1 MAFNDAR
8 DSDEPTQ
15 ISVEAS
21 EGFVLTPAVAEIAQR
36 ALAYL
41 RAGYAVH
48 LCGPTGTGKTTLAFH
63 VGSQLNRPIA
73 LLHGD
78 HQLTSTD
85 LIGSPSGTRTSRV
98 VDNYIRSVVRT
109 EEERRE
115 LWVDNRLTT
124 ACRYGHTL
132 IYDEFNRTTAEA
144 NNPLL
149 SVFSERILNLPK
161 ASDGRESYI
170 RVHPKFAAIL
180 TSNPEEYA
188 GVFRAPD
195 ALLDRVITITL
206 DYYDDDTE
214 THIVAARAGV
224 ELEFAHSIVQLI
236 RALRREMTSN
246 NRPTI
251 RAAVTIAKV
260 LRMSG
265 LTLADNHPFVRSIFM
280 DVVGVDPFARADF
293 DAGVERVIESPAP
306 VASDVD
312 ANADAQPALP
322 NAEPP
327 QSEPLDVPKPQT
339 QAFARSEPDLPE
351 AVHDAVVETQ
361 DSEPAAL
368 EQALDGAALFPAT
381 ANAASAEDDSAAK
394 KPAPGKRKEQG
405 SQSASAWLTA
415 FDQRGNGNQRR

>member
-1 MAFNDAR
+1 MSSLPFNDAR
-8 DSDEPTQ
+8 ESEEPTQ

-21 EGFVLTPAVAEIAQR
+21 EGFVLTPAVAVIAER

-132 IYDEFNRTTAEA
+132 LYDEFNRTTAEA

-195 ALLDRVITITL
+195 ALLDRVVTITL
-206 DYYDDDTE
+206 DYYDDYTE
-214 THIVAARAGV
+214 TRIVAARAGV
-224 ELEFAHSIVQLI
+224 DLEFAHAIVQLI
-236 RALRREMTSN
+236 RTLRREMTSN

-260 LRMSG
+260 LRMGG
-265 LTLADNHPFVRSIFM
+265 LTLADDHPFVRAIFI
-280 DVVGVDPFARADF
+280 DVVGVDPFARATL
-293 DAGVERVIESPAP
+293 GSGEKSVVESLQTEAPTPIALTNVEAAAEVASIEPAP
-306 VASDVD
+306 EASAASIDED
-312 ANADAQPALP
+312 LG
-322 NAEPP
+322 EPKTP
-327 QSEPLDVPKPQT
+327 TSEDILASQKHVGKRKDHSSQ
-339 QAFARSEPDLPE
+339 
-351 AVHDAVVETQ
+351 
-361 DSEPAAL
+361 
-368 EQALDGAALFPAT
+368 PAT
-381 ANAASAEDDSAAK
+381 A
-394 KPAPGKRKEQG
+394 
-405 SQSASAWLTA
+405 WLAA
-415 FDQRGNGNQRR
+415 FDERSSRNQR

>member
-1 MAFNDAR
+1 MSSLPFNDAR
-8 DSDEPTQ
+8 ESDEPAQ

-21 EGFVLTPAVAEIAQR
+21 EGFVFTPAVAVIAQR

-85 LIGSPSGTRTSRV
+85 LIGSPTGTRTSRV

-132 IYDEFNRTTAEA
+132 VYDEFNRTTAEA

-170 RVHPKFAAIL
+170 RVHPKFTAIL

-214 THIVAARAGV
+214 TQIVAARAGV
-224 ELEFAHSIVQLI
+224 ELDFAHSIVQMI

-265 LTLADNHPFVRSIFM
+265 LALADNHPFVRAIFM
-280 DVVGVDPFARADF
+280 DVVGVDPFARTSLGAADTLQNETPTL
-293 DAGVERVIESPAP
+293 AAT
-306 VASDVD
+306 
-312 ANADAQPALP
+312 N
-322 NAEPP
+322 
-327 QSEPLDVPKPQT
+327 SEPGAHL
-339 QAFARSEPDLPE
+339 EPISPVLTE
-351 AVHDAVVETQ
+351 AVSELPSELANELLSSIASVSQSNASSIGEELSQVETVAP
-361 DSEPAAL
+361 DY
-368 EQALDGAALFPAT
+368 GASL
-381 ANAASAEDDSAAK
+381 K
-394 KPAPGKRKEQG
+394 KVSVGKRKDHS
-405 SQSASAWLTA
+405 SQPAAAWLTA
-415 FDQRGNGNQRR
+415 FDERSSRNQRR

>member
-1 MAFNDAR
+1 MSSQPFNVAR
-8 DSDEPTQ
+8 ESEEPTQ

-21 EGFVLTPAVAEIAQR
+21 EGFVLTPAVAAIAER
-36 ALAYL
+36 ALVYL

-224 ELEFAHSIVQLI
+224 DLEFAHSIVQLI

-265 LTLADNHPFVRSIFM
+265 LALADNHPFVRAIFM
-280 DVVGVDPFARADF
+280 DVVGVDPFARAAIGANDQLQNETPTPTQ
-293 DAGVERVIESPAP
+293 DNVAP
-306 VASDVD
+306 
-312 ANADAQPALP
+312 DAQPESVDLDLIEAAAQTEPEALKSASSAPDP
-322 NAEPP
+322 N
-327 QSEPLDVPKPQT
+327 PLSIEEEI
-339 QAFARSEPDLPE
+339 REPDTLVPE
-351 AVHDAVVETQ
+351 HG
-361 DSEPAAL
+361 S
-368 EQALDGAALFPAT
+368 
-381 ANAASAEDDSAAK
+381 ASK
-394 KPAPGKRKEQG
+394 KIGTGKRKENN
-405 SQSASAWLTA
+405 SQAASAWLTA
-415 FDQRGNGNQRR
+415 FDERGNRNHRR

>member
-1 MAFNDAR
+1 MSSLPFNDAR
-8 DSDEPTQ
+8 ESDEPAQ

-21 EGFVLTPAVAEIAQR
+21 EGFVLTPAVAVIAQR

-85 LIGSPSGTRTSRV
+85 LIGSPTGTRTSRV

-132 IYDEFNRTTAEA
+132 VYDEFNRTTAEA

-170 RVHPKFAAIL
+170 RVHPKFTAIL

-214 THIVAARAGV
+214 TQIVAARAGV
-224 ELEFAHSIVQLI
+224 ELDFAHSIVQMI

-265 LTLADNHPFVRSIFM
+265 LALADNHPFVRAIFM
-280 DVVGVDPFARADF
+280 DVVGVDPFARTSLGAADTLQNETPTL
-293 DAGVERVIESPAP
+293 AAT
-306 VASDVD
+306 
-312 ANADAQPALP
+312 N
-322 NAEPP
+322 
-327 QSEPLDVPKPQT
+327 SEPGAHL
-339 QAFARSEPDLPE
+339 EPISPVLTE
-351 AVHDAVVETQ
+351 AVSELPSELANELLSSIASVSQSNASSIGEELSQVETVAP
-361 DSEPAAL
+361 DY
-368 EQALDGAALFPAT
+368 GASL
-381 ANAASAEDDSAAK
+381 K
-394 KPAPGKRKEQG
+394 KVSVGKRKDHS
-405 SQSASAWLTA
+405 SQPAAAWLTA
-415 FDQRGNGNQRR
+415 FDERSSRNQRR